1 MNMIICTIDPLK
13 EALVVGKVIKEKEII
28 VENEHDKTIDPLN
41 KALVAKVIKEKENE
55 ITKLRSENESLM
67 ELNNKIS
74 RCAIKMDQEIKEL
87 RSKMN

>member
-1 MNMIICTIDPLK
+1 M
-13 EALVVGKVIKEKEII
+13 VGKVIKEKEII
-28 VENEHDKTIDPLN
+28 VENEHDKTIDPL
-41 KALVAKVIKEKENE
+41 KEALVAKVIKEKENE

-67 ELNNKIS
+67 ELKNKIS